1 MLDHTSLENDE
12 VHDSICKDTE
22 SQCIRLPQPLRTR
35 SLDAA
40 LASSSELGHDA
51 TRPAAPVTSVGRRTR
66 SGTIIPG
73 TSSAELTAVSNAPP
87 ALPRRTRSGTV
98 VPGNVGAFGPALT
111 NNDEPAAPSLPI
123 RRNRSGTVVSNPM
136 GLAPSLP
143 IKSGASSSVAGS
155 TVGTALRTRIRS
167 GSIVVGNTL
176 ANLPSQAAGMMRRT
190 RSGTVVH
197 APSAPASI
205 PGLEPTAEVATNAVP
220 ESTASGKPS
229 DVGDEAEDV
238 EMDLLSEPV
247 ASDLESVRSERVTLS
262 NSSPGHG
269 PKRDDTINFL
279 DEPMVFSSPTH
290 SSPARSLTTDTNT
303 ALNARSSN
311 GLRARAKAAA
321 SKAKGFS
328 KALTGKGGARGK
340 GLTGPEAGAAA
351 VARARARAEQK
362 LLEEGLR
369 DAEDSSDDELLL
381 K

>member
-1 MLDHTSLENDE
+1 
-12 VHDSICKDTE
+12 
-22 SQCIRLPQPLRTR
+22 
-35 SLDAA
+35 
-40 LASSSELGHDA
+40 
-51 TRPAAPVTSVGRRTR
+51 
-66 SGTIIPG
+66 
-73 TSSAELTAVSNAPP
+73 
-87 ALPRRTRSGTV
+87 
-98 VPGNVGAFGPALT
+98 
-111 NNDEPAAPSLPI
+111 
-123 RRNRSGTVVSNPM
+123 
-136 GLAPSLP
+136 
-143 IKSGASSSVAGS
+143 
-155 TVGTALRTRIRS
+155 
-167 GSIVVGNTL
+167 
-176 ANLPSQAAGMMRRT
+176 MRRT

-247 ASDLESVRSERVTLS
+247 AS
-262 NSSPGHG
+262 GHG

-290 SSPARSLTTDTNT
+290 SSPARSLTTDINT